1 MKHIF
6 ILVVMLTLTVGRVYA
21 QNKTTE
27 RENDAVTVLQTADGS
42 LTNMSLFPEMM
53 RLRLE
58 AGGSINALAGS
69 NVHQPARPEGN
80 FGIMISRDLSWS
92 FWETGLRW
100 NWRQYNMKGFIPQY
114 AEGVTRLDAFAN
126 TIEIPFMA
134 GILLFE
140 NKSIQYVLKA
150 GIYLETGLFSRG
162 TLYSTDAD
170 GKPAQTDIG
179 NIYRSDM
186 GFESFRRFDVGGR
199 LGIDVYIKDWK
210 FGFEYTHGWRDIH
223 TGYDRHIKN
232 KNFSISV
239 GYVIFKKQHDR
250 NFVY

>member
-6 ILVVMLTLTVGRVYA
+6 ILIVMLTLTVGRMYA
-21 QNKTTE
+21 QNKTAE
-27 RENDAVTVLQTADGS
+27 RENDAMIVPRTTDES
-42 LTNMSLFPEMM
+42 LKYMSLFPEMM
-53 RLRLE
+53 RLRIE

-69 NVHQPARPEGN
+69 NVHQPPRPEGN

-100 NWRQYNMKGFIPQY
+100 NWRQYNMEGFIPLY
-114 AEGVTRLDAFAN
+114 AGDITRLDAFAN
-126 TIEIPFMA
+126 TFEIPFTA
-134 GILLFE
+134 GILLYE

-150 GIYLETGLFSRG
+150 GIYLETGLFGSG
-162 TLYSTDAD
+162 TLYSTDSN
-170 GKPAQTDIG
+170 GKPVQTEIS
-179 NIYRSDM
+179 NIYGSNRE
-186 GFESFRRFDVGGR
+186 FEPFRRFDVGGR
-199 LGIDVYIKDWK
+199 LGFDVYVKNWK
-210 FGFEYTHGWRDIH
+210 FGFEYTTGWRDIH

-232 KNFSISV
+232 KNFSVSV